1 MSKPGTRFQIR
12 RHPLKSG
19 IGVKSLL
26 SAVLLTPSALAQA
39 QGDTLPATGGQ
50 PGPYVTPHTLETPAL
65 WSADAEYRANWG
77 LDLTGFHAA
86 YAAGAYG
93 QHIKVGVIDDGTWS
107 GHREFSTRN
116 NLLRFGEP
124 FGATDVP
131 AISSSGVLLN
141 HGLHVAGIIGANRDG
156 EGMHGGAFLSTV
168 YAGVGT
174 GTGTRLT
181 QPGAARAVIDSG
193 IDFLNNSWG
202 SPYQR
207 EIRYP
212 TLASPVMGISRY
224 AIPLAIEAEG
234 ATRESQH
241 GPDIHTLNRAT
252 THLLRGNR
260 AMLEAMR
267 DIARSGVV
275 NVFAAGND
283 SYRTTLFRGISPA
296 PLTVTL
302 PNVLA
307 AGPTLLANHASSAGT
322 TYQTLNNR
330 FERAN
335 RFSLNR
341 NARLASYRGLI
352 TEVEGLGPEVRNDP
366 RIVRLADHLRL
377 LLEPVDDAAT
387 GDERLE
393 RLRAN
398 AAWASTEPDVL
409 QPLKASRSD
418 FLKITSL
425 TDDDVD
431 RYLANAR
438 TQLGN
443 LDQVSRLHPAVVT
456 FQTELAALEADRD
469 LYQRGQFEPSAAER
483 ALLESVRTQDDFRQL
498 EKHWLTVANLSGD
511 ERVTANSNLCGPS
524 KYYCLA
530 APGGSYSQSP
540 DAEQVDA
547 PATPSGIPV
556 FDQHGTVLQGKV
568 PATSYQ
574 IFSLG
579 ITSDAAA
586 GSSNARK
593 QETATSAY
601 QMLGGTSMAAPH
613 ATAGLAV
620 LKSRFPYLENAQVR
634 DTLLSTA
641 KDIGAPGIDRVYG
654 WGLMDLEKAVGGPAK
669 FWQLKKDYDLTFAE
683 QRAAEKYNSIVAKAD
698 YYERT
703 TPFAILMATLQNQPL
718 ATSHSRLVAEIN
730 RLAQEGNAADA
741 QARSAHE
748 ARDMPTAIRQSELAN
763 AKFAEARK
771 KNEEAERILTEI
783 RKNEALANEAISR
796 ARTSELTRDHP
807 NEPEDTL
814 AAAFEYFDFRVDLPG
829 ERTAACDSQACV
841 ADYWT
846 NDIDGPGGLTK
857 LGDGALALV
866 GDNTYEG
873 GTRIDGGVLQLGMGG
888 TTGSVTGNIANN
900 AVLAFHRADEWA
912 YPGVISGTGSLET
925 YGGTLRLLGANTYS
939 GDTQING
946 GFLAVDGS
954 VASRVNVNTGGRLG
968 GTGRVGALL
977 VRDGGT
983 LALGDAVGTLTV
995 ADDARFEPG
1004 SHYDVKI
1011 ATDQSRSDR
1020 LQVLGAVTLLGGNVS
1035 VRMEG
1040 EANPLSQLST
1050 EALFSRKYDIIT
1062 AGQGVTNRFDGVTP
1076 QYNYITAQLDYADAS
1091 KVVLHFDLSQEAK
1104 SEEAR
1109 RKQAEL
1115 EEREREL
1122 AELAARL
1129 EQERQPEPEPVHVA
1143 EPATPP
1149 AEATAGAPPEDTV
1162 PVVADAGLGAQ
1173 QPVVTLD
1180 PLTAPAEV
1188 IAALEPEVAPPVSAL
1203 DPEAGPLEPAVGTE
1217 PVVAPAEVVASLEP
1231 EVVPPVAT
1239 PDPKVEP
1246 QEPVVAIEPVTPPAE
1261 AIADLTPEMPTVAVL
1276 DPEAESHQPPH
1287 ETATAP
1293 DAEAMAVLQA
1303 DVQRRRAELLDLR
1316 FRELDLLGAT
1326 TPNQKRVG
1334 ESLKSFGL
1342 GSGHPLV
1349 NGLLGSELGA
1359 IPDFDSLSGDVHATL
1374 RSVLSED
1381 SRFVSRVALDRLR
1394 MRFAETPAA
1403 RYALVEGPL
1412 LADRSPGSGAF
1423 AFAPVPKDSI
1433 FWAQAYGG
1441 RTHADSDGNAA
1452 GYRSSSGGVVM
1463 GVDGMASDDWRLG
1476 LLMSLGSTSLQT
1488 DTGRASIDNYRVGI
1502 YGGTQVL
1509 GVGLRLG
1516 TNFAWHEI
1524 DSKRQP
1530 HWFGVTEH
1538 NEASYSAQS
1547 AELYGELAYPMT
1559 TPVADI
1565 EPFIGVSHVHVRTEN
1580 FEEGGRVTGL
1590 AGSGGSTNTSLVTT
1604 GLHAAH
1610 VFSPNDT
1617 TTLSVRGMVGWSQAF
1632 GDTTPQA
1639 SLGFAGGDRFDIQ
1652 GLQMARERTTVELGL
1667 DTGLGHNTQLGISY
1681 TRQFAGAM
1689 TDSAVKASFQIRF

>member
-12 RHPLKSG
+12 SNPLKSG

-39 QGDTLPATGGQ
+39 QGVVTSATGSQ
-50 PGPYVTPHTLETPAL
+50 PGPYVTPHTLEAPSL
-65 WSADAEYRANWG
+65 WRDDAEYRANWG

-93 QHIKVGVIDDGTWS
+93 QHIKVGVLDDGTWS

-156 EGMHGGAFLSTV
+156 EGMHGGAFLSTI

-174 GTGTRLT
+174 GAGTRLT

-193 IDFLNNSWG
+193 IDFFNNSWG
-202 SPYQR
+202 NPYQR

-234 ATRESQH
+234 ATRASQH
-241 GPDIHTLNRAT
+241 GPDIDTLNRAT

-260 AMLEAMR
+260 AMMEAMR

-275 NVFAAGND
+275 NVFATGND
-283 SYRTTLFRGISPA
+283 SFQSALFRGISPA

-307 AGPTLLANHASSAGT
+307 AGPTLLANHASASGT
-322 TYQTLNNR
+322 TYQTLNSR

-335 RFSLNR
+335 RFPSSR
-341 NARLASYRGLI
+341 DARLATYRGLI
-352 TEVEGLGPEVRNDP
+352 TEVEALDAEVRNDP
-366 RIVRLADHLRL
+366 RLVRLADHLQL
-377 LLEPVDDAAT
+377 LLEPLDGEAS
-387 GDERLE
+387 GYERLE
-393 RLRAN
+393 RLRAD

-409 QPLKASRSD
+409 QPLKASRSE
-418 FLKITSL
+418 FLKTTSL

-438 TQLGN
+438 TQLGG
-443 LDQVSRLHPAVVT
+443 LDPVSKLHPSVVT
-456 FQTELAALEADRD
+456 FQTQLAALEADRD
-469 LYQRGQFEPSAAER
+469 LYQRGQFEPTEAER
-483 ALLESVRTQDDFRQL
+483 RLLESVRTQDDFRQL

-511 ERVTANSNLCGPS
+511 QRLTANSNLCGPS

-540 DAEQVDA
+540 DAERVEA
-547 PATPSGIPV
+547 PATPSGTPV

-568 PATSYQ
+568 PASSYQ

-579 ITSDAAA
+579 ITSDAPA
-586 GSSNARK
+586 GSSNAQK
-593 QETATSAY
+593 QEAATSAY

-654 WGLMDLEKAVGGPAK
+654 WGLMNLEKAMGGPAK
-669 FWQLKKDYDLTFAE
+669 LWQLKKDYDLTFAE
-683 QRAAEKYNSIVAKAD
+683 QRAAEKYNPIVATAD
-698 YYERT
+698 YYER
-703 TPFAILMATLQNQPL
+703 AAPL
-718 ATSHSRLVAEIN
+718 AIAATMAKNRPLGENHARLATEIN
-730 RLAQEGNAADA
+730 QLAQEGNAADA
-741 QARSAHE
+741 QARA
-748 ARDMPTAIRQSELAN
+748 ALDAGDRATAIRQSELAN

-783 RKNEALANEAISR
+783 RKNEALVNEATSR

-814 AAAFEYFDFRVDLPG
+814 AAAFEYFDFRVDVPG
-829 ERTAACDSQACV
+829 ERTASCDSQACI

-857 LGDGALALV
+857 LGSGALALV

-912 YPGVISGTGSLET
+912 YPGVISGSGSLET
-925 YGGTLRLLGANTYS
+925 YGGTLRLLGSNTYS
-939 GDTQING
+939 GDTQVNG

-954 VASRVNVNTGGRLG
+954 VASRVNVNAGGRLG
-968 GTGRVGALL
+968 GTGRVGAL
-977 VRDGGT
+977 VVHDGGT

-1004 SHYDVKI
+1004 SLYDVKI
-1011 ATDQSRSDR
+1011 TADQSRSDR

-1062 AGQGVTNRFDGVTP
+1062 AAQGVTNRFDGVTP
-1076 QYNYITAQLDYADAS
+1076 RYNYITAQLDYADTR
-1091 KVVLHFDLSQEAK
+1091 KVVLHFDLTQEAK

-1109 RKQAEL
+1109 RQRAEL
-1115 EEREREL
+1115 EAREREL
-1122 AELAARL
+1122 AARQD
-1129 EQERQPEPEPVHVA
+1129 EEPQETPVDL
-1143 EPATPP
+1143 EPAASP
-1149 AEATAGAPPEDTV
+1149 AEAKDDVTPE
-1162 PVVADAGLGAQ
+1162 
-1173 QPVVTLD
+1173 
-1180 PLTAPAEV
+1180 
-1188 IAALEPEVAPPVSAL
+1188 
-1203 DPEAGPLEPAVGTE
+1203 
-1217 PVVAPAEVVASLEP
+1217 EVVA
-1231 EVVPPVAT
+1231 VVT
-1239 PDPKVEP
+1239 PDPQTEP
-1246 QEPVVAIEPVTPPAE
+1246 QEPVAVIEPVAPPADEVAAPEPDVVLPVAAPEPEVESQEPVALIEPVTPPADE
-1261 AIADLTPEMPTVAVL
+1261 VVALEPDVVPPVAMP
-1276 DPEAESHQPPH
+1276 DPEPLQPS
-1287 ETATAP
+1287 E
-1293 DAEAMAVLQA
+1293 DAAVPGEALASLEA
-1303 DVQRRRAELLDLR
+1303 DVQRRRLELLDLR

-1326 TPNQKRVG
+1326 TPNQKSVG
-1334 ESLKSFGL
+1334 EGVKSLGL
-1342 GSGHPLV
+1342 VSGHPLV
-1349 NGLLGSELGA
+1349 AGLLGSEVGA
-1359 IPDFDSLSGDVHATL
+1359 VPDFDSLSGEVHATL
-1374 RSVLSED
+1374 VGALPDD

-1394 MRFAETPAA
+1394 ARFADTPTAE
-1403 RYALVEGPL
+1403 YALVEGPL
-1412 LADRSPGSGAF
+1412 LASLTAGAGTF
-1423 AFAPVPKDSI
+1423 AFAPVPKDSL
-1433 FWAQAYGG
+1433 FWAHAYGG
-1441 RTHADSDGNAA
+1441 RAHADSDGNAA
-1452 GYRSSSGGVVM
+1452 GYRSSSGGLVL
-1463 GVDGMASDDWRLG
+1463 GVDGVADDDWRLG
-1476 LLMSLGSTSLQT
+1476 LLMSLGSSSLQAN
-1488 DTGRASIDNYRVGI
+1488 TGRASIDTYRLGA
-1502 YGGTQVL
+1502 YGGTHIQGL
-1509 GVGLRLG
+1509 ELRLG
-1516 TNFAWHEI
+1516 GNLAWHEI
-1524 DSKRQP
+1524 DTRRQA

-1538 NEASYSAQS
+1538 NKASYGAVST
-1547 AELYGELAYPMT
+1547 ELYGELAYPMV
-1559 TPVADI
+1559 TPVATV
-1565 EPFIGVSHVHVRTEN
+1565 EPFIGVSHVHVRTEG
-1580 FEEGGRVTGL
+1580 FEEDGAVTGL
-1590 AGSGGSTNTSLVTT
+1590 AGSADAIDTSRVTT
-1604 GLHAAH
+1604 GLHAARA
-1610 VFSPNDT
+1610 FNPNERT
-1617 TTLSVRGMVGWSQAF
+1617 HLTVRGMLGWSQAF
-1632 GDTTPQA
+1632 GDTASQA

-1652 GLQMARERTTVELGL
+1652 GLPMARQRTTVELGL
-1667 DTGLGHNTQLGISY
+1667 DAAFGRTTQLGITY
-1681 TRQFAGAM
+1681 TRQFAGAL
-1689 TDSAVKASFQIRF
+1689 TDNAVKAQLQIRF